1 MSETITLTDHDAIR
15 DWVAARGGAPAMAG
29 SSSGIDDQPV
39 LRIVFEQQAYPD
51 VDRPLD
57 AGGLEVVEW
66 DDWFRAFD
74 DRRMALIVPNERPGK
89 LTIDYQIVEG

>member
-15 DWVAARGGAPAMAG
+15 DWVAARGGAPAMVE
-29 SSSGIDDQPV
+29 SSSGIDDDPV

-51 VDRPLD
+51 VDAPLD

-66 DDWFRAFD
+66 DDWFGVF
-74 DRRMALIVPNERPGK
+74 DRRKMVLIVPNEQPGK
-89 LTIDYQIVEG
+89 LTIDCQIVEG